1 MSRGR
6 WLPGSELTP
15 CKPSGEWLAR
25 KSRAASALVPGLFE
39 DLQSIVPAGWV
50 LKQCRCIQEALT
62 AFPDEEGPL
71 NRAGVRTHGAKR
83 GPNGKT
89 SGPVRPIALTPAAGF
104 TVRTAAVD
112 LGTKGFRFL
121 RCLRTAMPDL
131 PILALSN
138 EVDGPGAVKTLMEGA
153 SGHLC
158 RPFSPKGGLGGGDGD
173 GAC

>member
-1 MSRGR
+1 M
-6 WLPGSELTP
+6 
-15 CKPSGEWLAR
+15 
-25 KSRAASALVPGLFE
+25 
-39 DLQSIVPAGWV
+39 
-50 LKQCRCIQEALT
+50 
-62 AFPDEEGPL
+62 
-71 NRAGVRTHGAKR
+71 
-83 GPNGKT
+83 
-89 SGPVRPIALTPAAGF
+89 RPIALTPAAGF

-158 RPFSPKGGLGGGDGD
+158 RPFSPKEVLEGVMGMALAETVLCQRSQGLLVRALCGMGKWD
-173 GAC
+173 AARPN